1 MKTGPMLVGHEPTVT
16 VAPTLVAPLQASVQS
31 AETAS
36 VSPGARL
43 TATESSEPSVLP
55 ARWVTKCTMTDAAPW
70 YFASFL
76 RRATGN
82 AARSKVPTP
91 TPRTPTAI
99 VSGGS
104 GVGDAVGVGAGVR
117 DGAAG
122 VVVGAP
128 EHAESRSIDATAS
141 HRRGELSGAIVTILG
156 SVSIAIGA

>member
-55 ARWVTKCTMTDAAPW
+55 ARWVTKCTTTDPAPW
-70 YFASFL
+70 HFASFL

-82 AARSKVPTP
+82 AARPRVPTP
-91 TPRTPTAI
+91 TPRTPTPPA
-99 VSGGS
+99 SGGR
-104 GVGDAVGVGAGVR
+104 GGGGAG
-117 DGAAG
+117 GG
-122 VVVGAP
+122 GGGG
-128 EHAESRSIDATAS
+128 
-141 HRRGELSGAIVTILG
+141 RGG
-156 SVSIAIGA
+156 

>member
-16 VAPTLVAPLQASVQS
+16 VASTPVAPLQASVQS
-31 AETAS
+31 PETAS

-55 ARWVTKCTMTDAAPW
+55 ARWVTKCTTTDAAPW

-76 RRATGN
+76 RRGARN
-82 AARSKVPTP
+82 AARAYGPAFWGGATRTAARAKAPTP
-91 TPRTPTAI
+91 PPRPPPAI

-117 DGAAG
+117 DGA
-122 VVVGAP
+122 
-128 EHAESRSIDATAS
+128 
-141 HRRGELSGAIVTILG
+141 
-156 SVSIAIGA
+156 